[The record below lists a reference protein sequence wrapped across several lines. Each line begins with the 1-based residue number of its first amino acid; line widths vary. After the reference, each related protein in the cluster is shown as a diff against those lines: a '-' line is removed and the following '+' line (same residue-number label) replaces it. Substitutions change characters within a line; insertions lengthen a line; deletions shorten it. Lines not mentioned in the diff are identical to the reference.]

1 MKSLRHSAKEGEQH
15 DKNGNIADDHNRL
28 ANILASGGMKLLNAD
43 SAILLGDTL
52 KDLRAL
58 AQQIS
63 QDIEQEAEAEAQ
75 EKEKK

>member
-1 MKSLRHSAKEGEQH
+1 MTKLEIAHR
-15 DKNGNIADDHNRL
+15 IADDHNRL

-43 SAILLGDTL
+43 SVIWLGDTI

-63 QDIEQEAEAEAQ
+63 QDIEQEDIEVQAEVEN
-75 EKEKK
+75 

>member
-1 MKSLRHSAKEGEQH
+1 MTKMEIAQH
-15 DKNGNIADDHNRL
+15 IVDDYNRL